1 MRIDVLTIFPDLFT
15 GFLST
20 SIPAIAIEQGRISC
34 HTHDIRAHAANKHR
48 KVDDGPFGGGPGMV
62 MMCQP
67 IFDAVQAAESQDSSV
82 QAVRVLL
89 TPQGERLTQ
98 PRVEGLPQQPRPPL
112 LSGHH

>member
-34 HTHDIRAHAANKHR
+34 HTHDIRAYAANKHR
-48 KVDDGPFGGGPGMV
+48 KVDDRPFGGGPGMV

-67 IFDAVQAAESQDSSV
+67 IFDAVKAA
-82 QAVRVLL
+82 
-89 TPQGERLTQ
+89 
-98 PRVEGLPQQPRPPL
+98 
-112 LSGHH
+112 